1 MSRYAA
7 RRAAPAALVLAAL
20 VLAAPAALAQSR
32 PDVLTDPGGPALDLV
47 DLVRAENPYAAF
59 AVSLDMLGRP
69 PRASEGETVRLL
81 VRSAQAGYLTIVS
94 RSPSGGVTL
103 LFPNRFSPESRIE
116 AGATVTVPADGTF
129 AFRVRGPFGQEYLK
143 AIVTPAPL
151 VDRAAA
157 ERLWS
162 ASPLVGAEGAPTTSA
177 GAGLGGRFAP
187 ETWAAVSLTI
197 TTSPARLPDDDLPTA
212 APPVA
217 VAPVAVAPVAPQ
229 PVRAESVAAA
239 RPQRL
244 PGGVEVPDE
253 PESRYGAT
261 PDRSWTRAFTSAR
274 RALGLGGPPVPQR
287 AGADA
292 PPGGAI
298 PLHDRAIVALYR
310 PTTGTRSFGSA
321 LAGGL
326 FNQVRRIEPDTDT
339 RDASGMRSL
348 GRTYGATP
356 EAVLD
361 GLQNDPD
368 VIAAVPNYEFRAFAP
383 TSVRRVSAAEA
394 AAAQAAAGP
403 AERAFWPLQWA
414 LFNGFWRS
422 PAQRVDL
429 RWREALALYRPPAQP
444 VVVAVL
450 DTGFYLDNPH
460 LAPALWTNADEV
472 PHNYIDDDGNGY
484 VDDVNGWD
492 TADRDNDPTD
502 TNPAHS
508 HGTFTATQIAG
519 GGPQSVLY
527 SMAPD
532 VRIMPVRVLGGDR
545 GGYDAILEGIRY
557 AAQNGARVINMSLGA
572 GPSASRQP
580 RLERMLEEVFA
591 EVERL
596 GALVVVSSGNE
607 GSDSRTTYTYPARIQ
622 APNALSVAAVGIRGQ
637 MTGFS
642 NHGPNVDIAAPGDA
656 VVGHY
661 GPTLGV
667 EEWNG
672 TSMAAPYV
680 AALAAMLFAQHPD
693 WTPAQVRARIV
704 STARRVPDL
713 DVNTG
718 SIADAGAAL
727 AP

>member
-1 MSRYAA
+1 MIRL
-7 RRAAPAALVLAAL
+7 ALATLAL
-20 VLAAPAALAQSR
+20 CTLAAPAATAQTR
-32 PDVLTDPGGPALDLV
+32 PDVLADQGGTSLDLV
-47 DLVRAENPYAAF
+47 DLVRAENPYASF
-59 AVSLDMLGRP
+59 AVAIDVLGRP
-69 PRASEGETVRLL
+69 PRATEGEVVRFR
-81 VRSAQAGYLTIVS
+81 VRSDAAGFLTIVS

-116 AGATVTVPADGTF
+116 AGASITVPADG
-129 AFRVRGPFGQEYLK
+129 AFVFKVSGPFGQEYVK

-162 ASPLVGAEGAPTTSA
+162 ASPVVGAEGPPASSA
-177 GAGLGGRFAP
+177 GAGLGDRFAA
-187 ETWAAVSLTI
+187 ETWAAGSLTV
-197 TTSPARLPDDDLPTA
+197 TTSPRLLPADEPERPA

-217 VAPVAVAPVAPQ
+217 APPVTAPPVAVRPALPVTSAPTPPVAAVP
-229 PVRAESVAAA
+229 PS
-239 RPQRL
+239 RPAS
-244 PGGVEVPDE
+244 GVEIPDE
-253 PESRYGAT
+253 PESRYGST
-261 PDRSWTRAFTSAR
+261 PTRSWTRAFTAAR
-274 RALGLGGPPVPQR
+274 STLGLGGQPVPQQ

-292 PPGGAI
+292 PPGGEI
-298 PLHDRAIVALYR
+298 PVHDRSIVALYR

-326 FNQVRRIEPDTDT
+326 FNQIRRIEPEADT

-348 GRTYGATP
+348 GRTYWSTP
-356 EAVLD
+356 EAVLE

-472 PHNYIDDDGNGY
+472 PYNYIDDDGNGY

-572 GPSASRQP
+572 GPSASRLP
-580 RLERMLEEVFA
+580 RLERMVEEVFA
-591 EVERL
+591 EAERL
-596 GALVVVSSGNE
+596 GALVVMSSGNE
-607 GSDSRTTYTYPARIQ
+607 GSDSRTSYTYPARIQ
-622 APNALSVAAVGIRGQ
+622 APNALTVAAVNIQGR

-693 WTPAQVRARIV
+693 WTPAQVRQRIV
-704 STARRVPDL
+704 STGRRVPGL
-713 DVNTG
+713 DVNTE